1 VRLFRITRQRERAL
15 AFDGVGSSLY
25 PGRWNER
32 MRRIV
37 YATSR
42 IPLGIL
48 EILVQSSGAPLVGY
62 VAYPLDVPDE
72 LLEVFDRSVLTPAW
86 RSALAGRDECRIHG
100 ERWRAGGR
108 TVGLVVPSAV
118 VPEAQAFGDVNVVL
132 NPAHADFARIRI
144 ERPIA
149 LNVDPRLQA
158 LVSPM
163 PALLSG
169 RRRSGSPSGTR
180 KRR

>member
-1 VRLFRITRQRERAL
+1 VQLFRITRHRERAS
-15 AFDGVGSSLY
+15 AFDGIGSSLY

-32 MRRIV
+32 MRRVV
-37 YATSR
+37 YVTSR

-62 VAYPLDVPDE
+62 VAYPLDVPDQ
-72 LLEVFDRSVLTPAW
+72 LLEVFDRSALTPAW
-86 RSALAGRDECRIHG
+86 RTALQGREECRVHG
-100 ERWRAGGR
+100 ERWRLRGSSL
-108 TVGLVVPSAV
+108 GLIVPSAV
-118 VPEAQAFGDVNVVL
+118 VPEAQPFGDVNVVL
-132 NPAHADFARIRI
+132 NPVHADFARIRI

-149 LNVDPRLQA
+149 LNVNPRLQA

-163 PALLSG
+163 PAPSSG
-169 RRRSGSPSGTR
+169 RRRSSSPPRAR